1 MVIFDRISM
10 TKNITMIDNSN
21 LKMYYSKH
29 SIPINIIVIDENTYL
44 ITNSISIST
53 KLLPIIPNLNEV
65 KDDISNI
72 MTKNIIDQII
82 NTNFINLN
90 SKTID
95 IEINKVLNWIIYHKI
110 SKINFI
116 IKNDDKP
123 TTITKKITTI
133 ITKNIITLI
142 KINLIE
148 KDTISEINNLIN

>member
-1 MVIFDRISM
+1 M

-95 IEINKVLNWIIYHKI
+95 IEINKVLN
-110 SKINFI
+110 
-116 IKNDDKP
+116 
-123 TTITKKITTI
+123 
-133 ITKNIITLI
+133 
-142 KINLIE
+142 
-148 KDTISEINNLIN
+148 